1 MPTLAARPPLGH
13 RAVPAAGRFA
23 ALALLALLG
32 AAVAVGVGTA
42 NVPLPVTLAAGVGLV
57 GALALSVARYEAAC
71 VIGLLL
77 LGIVR
82 IEPAPVDGMFAVII
96 AVGIATGRIDLR
108 AAPLWMLGL
117 LGTFIALNLLSC
129 LEAGEPGRAAFF
141 MSITVYCLALGVWTS
156 SFVRSQSRARL
167 VLVSYLAIAAA
178 SAALSTL
185 ALYVTF
191 PGSETLTAFEV
202 TRARGLFKDPNVYGP
217 FLVVAAVLTLME
229 LLEPRLLRLRPSLKL
244 LLLGVLCIGVFTAYS
259 RAAWLNMVVAVAV
272 LLMVLPFRRG
282 GTKRA
287 LALILAALI
296 GVSAVGAV
304 VAITGSTEFVEER
317 ARFQTYDNDRFGAQ
331 ERGLQLAQSN
341 PIGIGPG
348 QFEYRAPISAHSTYI
363 RVLAEQGIVGF
374 FVIAFVIF
382 GTLLLAVRNAVLG
395 RGTFGLT
402 SVALLA
408 CWCGI
413 LANSLFVDTLHWR
426 HLWIVAGLIW
436 AGAFAPH
443 GVVQG
448 EEPEPQ
454 ASSSAGVRMPT

>member
-13 RAVPAAGRFA
+13 RAAPAGRFA

-42 NVPLPVTLAAGVGLV
+42 DVPLSVTLVGGVGLAATL
-57 GALALSVARYEAAC
+57 ALAIVRYEAAC
-71 VIGLLL
+71 VAGLLL
-77 LGIVR
+77 LGFVR
-82 IEPAPVDGMFAVII
+82 IEPAPVDGIFAVVI
-96 AVGIATGRIDLR
+96 AIGIVTGRIDLR
-108 AAPLWMLGL
+108 SAPLWMLGL

-141 MSITVYCLALGVWTS
+141 MSITVYCLLLGVWAS
-156 SFVRSQSRARL
+156 SFVRSPSRARL
-167 VLVSYLAIAAA
+167 VLVSYLAVAAV
-178 SAALSTL
+178 SAVLSTL
-185 ALYVTF
+185 ALYVAF
-191 PGSETLTAFEV
+191 PGSESLTAYEV

-259 RAAWLNMVVAVAV
+259 RAAWLNLVVAVAV
-272 LLMVLPFRRG
+272 LLMVLPLRRG
-282 GTKRA
+282 GSRRA

-296 GVSAVGAV
+296 GVTAVGAV
-304 VAITGSTEFVEER
+304 VAITGSTDFVEER

-348 QFEYRAPISAHSTYI
+348 QFEFRAPISAHSTYV

-374 FVIAFVIF
+374 FVISFVIF
-382 GTLLLAVRNAVLG
+382 GTLLLAIRNAVLG
-395 RGTFGLT
+395 RGTFGIT

-413 LANSLFVDTLHWR
+413 LANSLLVDTLHWR

-436 AGAFAPH
+436 AGSFAPR
-443 GVVQG
+443 GVVRG
-448 EEPEPQ
+448 EPEPQ